1 MVAHDLSRHCERKRS
16 NPSGG
21 KTSADCF
28 VAIAPR
34 NDEFDPTGLPDGQ
47 ITSVFPKWCQAPFA
61 KIFLFSSDPNQFTDL
76 PSGSDKRGV
85 AHVINAGRDAVD
97 AGSARDERGLLAYGQ
112 VVSF

>member
-1 MVAHDLSRHCERKRS
+1 MIFPVIASASEAIHLAARQVRIASSLSLLAMTNSTRL
-16 NPSGG
+16 
-21 KTSADCF
+21 
-28 VAIAPR
+28 V
-34 NDEFDPTGLPDGQ
+34 LPDGQ

-61 KIFLFSSDPNQFTDL
+61 KIFLFSPDPNQFTDL

-85 AHVINAGRDAVD
+85 AHVINAERDAVD